1 MMPKTYVHALALAV
15 TPLVAFAAMQAH
27 ANPVRH
33 FQSLEVGFSDLD
45 LATPA
50 GQKTLQ
56 ARINRAAR
64 DVCRVDELQTGSHI
78 PSRDAMTCYRAA
90 QRSAAQRVAEVA
102 DARQAGG

>member
-1 MMPKTYVHALALAV
+1 MLKATIQALALAV
-15 TPLVAFAAMQAH
+15 TPLVAIAAVPAY
-27 ANPVRH
+27 ANPVRE
-33 FQSLEVGFSDLD
+33 FQSIEVGVSDLD

-64 DVCRVDELQTGSHI
+64 DICRVDELQTGSHI
-78 PSRDAMTCYRAA
+78 PSRDAMACYRAA

-102 DARQAGG
+102 GARQVHGG